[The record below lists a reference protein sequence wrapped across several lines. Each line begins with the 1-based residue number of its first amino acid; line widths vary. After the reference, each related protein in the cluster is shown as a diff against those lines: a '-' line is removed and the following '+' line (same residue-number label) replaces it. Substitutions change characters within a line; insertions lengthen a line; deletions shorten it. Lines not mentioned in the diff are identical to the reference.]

1 MIMSSDNLY
10 VRYAYGVWFWSCR
23 KDSESLRT
31 AFRVFEESVDKGIAD
46 ALQMM
51 SRMYYLGE
59 AYDEATGKFV
69 MDRELSQE
77 LTVQA
82 IGKGSILARLR
93 HNRNQRCRNHC
104 P

>member
-1 MIMSSDNLY
+1 
-10 VRYAYGVWFWSCR
+10 
-23 KDSESLRT
+23 
-31 AFRVFEESVDKGIAD
+31 
-46 ALQMM
+46 MM